1 MASVTQAC
9 APVVAVIN
17 SSCAACIFLCH
28 PDGGVLVNTSQVT
41 QATQLSCPYP
51 LDPDPELEHT
61 LLSDSENMC
70 THTSHAYTLA
80 HITKKFQRQY
90 FILLLMLLSALFLSL
105 FFSLFFSIFRKSWHA
120 LNWLLVTVW
129 KKKMSLVHGHK
140 SCRACQ
146 ASAIPATVLH
156 NKHHEHQR
164 HTKWTLT
171 FARSECGGS
180 VCWLSLGWLLC
191 AHSGLWW
198 AVSGSGALIWA
209 SGLHMLGVAGLRCSG
224 MVSARLRGEDWL
236 CSIGFIFQQASW
248 DQFSGPHGRPQRR
261 GNLEVTLQAYIMS
274 AHSCLDKVPCLG
286 LSQNMGQ
293 SGQKG
298 CEGQRRVTVVACHG
312 DRMRKGH
319 GFQCTAPPGAKT
331 QT

>member
-51 LDPDPELEHT
+51 LDPAPELEHT

-80 HITKKFQRQY
+80 HITTKFQRQY

-105 FFSLFFSIFRKSWHA
+105 FFSLFFFSIFRKSWHA

-156 NKHHEHQR
+156 NKRHEHQG

-180 VCWLSLGWLLC
+180 VCWLSLGWPVLCSLRPLVSSQWFWGSYLGLGSLLC
-191 AHSGLWW
+191 W
-198 AVSGSGALIWA
+198 
-209 SGLHMLGVAGLRCSG
+209 
-224 MVSARLRGEDWL
+224 E
-236 CSIGFIFQQASW
+236 
-248 DQFSGPHGRPQRR
+248 
-261 GNLEVTLQAYIMS
+261 
-274 AHSCLDKVPCLG
+274 
-286 LSQNMGQ
+286 
-293 SGQKG
+293 
-298 CEGQRRVTVVACHG
+298 
-312 DRMRKGH
+312 
-319 GFQCTAPPGAKT
+319 
-331 QT
+331 

>member
-9 APVVAVIN
+9 APVVEVIN
-17 SSCAACIFLCH
+17 SSCAARIFLCY
-28 PDGGVLVNTSQVT
+28 PDGGVFVNTYQVT
-41 QATQLSCPYP
+41 QAAQLSCLHR

-70 THTSHAYTLA
+70 THTSHTYTLA

-105 FFSLFFSIFRKSWHA
+105 FFFFFFSIFRKSWRA

-140 SCRACQ
+140 SRRACQ

-156 NKHHEHQR
+156 NKHHEHQG

-180 VCWLSLGWLLC
+180 VCCLGW
-191 AHSGLWW
+191 
-198 AVSGSGALIWA
+198 
-209 SGLHMLGVAGLRCSG
+209 
-224 MVSARLRGEDWL
+224 SAL
-236 CSIGFIFQQASW
+236 CSLRPLVTSQWFWGSYLGL
-248 DQFSGPHGRPQRR
+248 GPLYVEGSRPEMLW
-261 GNLEVTLQAYIMS
+261 N
-274 AHSCLDKVPCLG
+274 G
-286 LSQNMGQ
+286 LSQAERWGLALFHRFHLPTSQ
-293 SGQKG
+293 LGPVLRSTREATEERKSG
-298 CEGQRRVTVVACHG
+298 G
-312 DRMRKGH
+312 DFASLSLHYVCLLLPR
-319 GFQCTAPPGAKT
+319 
-331 QT
+331 